1 MAKKV
6 ALYLRVSTLEQ
17 DTTNQRRE
25 LEAVAERHGWEI
37 VTIFEDNGVSGFK
50 TKRPGLDKLMKAVS
64 RREIDMVAA
73 WSVDRLGRSLQG
85 LVDVLT
91 ELRAKKVDLYLHV
104 QGVDTSTP
112 SGKAMFQMLGVF
124 SEFEREMIRERVL
137 SGMAR
142 AKSQGKHCG
151 RPKTTPEV
159 ERAIMATLRA
169 GTGMIKTAKT
179 HGVGVG
185 TVQRLARVM
194 SQA

>member
-1 MAKKV
+1 
-6 ALYLRVSTLEQ
+6 
-17 DTTNQRRE
+17 
-25 LEAVAERHGWEI
+25 
-37 VTIFEDNGVSGFK
+37 
-50 TKRPGLDKLMKAVS
+50 MKAVS
-64 RREIDMVAA
+64 RREIDMVMA

-85 LVDVLT
+85 LLDVLT

-151 RPKTTPEV
+151 RPKTATDV
-159 ERAIMATLRA
+159 EKAIKATLA
-169 GTGMIKTAKT
+169 GGIGMIKAAKL
-179 HGVGVG
+179 HQVGVG
-185 TVQRLARVM
+185 TVQRIAREM
-194 SQA
+194 R